1 MVSLGGPD
9 SAVKLNRRFAGHNN
23 GMALRKPLPEPED
36 SASKPRY
43 AGRQARRW
51 IIPIGGG
58 LLAGILIVL
67 STPHVAGVLR
77 IALGIIAFAYVCGQ
91 SAAYLWTGDQGA

>member
-1 MVSLGGPD
+1 VGGIRG
-9 SAVKLNRRFAGHNN
+9 VKLNRGFAGHNN
-23 GMALRKPLPEPED
+23 GMALRKPIPELD
-36 SASKPRY
+36 DKASKPIY
-43 AGRQARRW
+43 AGRQLRRW